1 MGETMRGRIIVL
13 IILVAVCGFLNFFN
27 SNKIV
32 SYTRRL
38 SSVEK
43 TFNAEKN
50 INTELLVEHDDLR
63 SGRHIASLVRVE
75 MNQFIPDNEQGSIIY
90 VHEPSPSQE
99 SNTYCII
106 DLIATRAEAKNVN
119 IMLD

>member
-1 MGETMRGRIIVL
+1 MRGRIIGLL
-13 IILVAVCGFLNFFN
+13 IILVICVFFSFYN
-27 SNKIV
+27 NNRIV

-38 SSVEK
+38 SNVEK
-43 TFNAEKN
+43 TYNAEKN

-75 MNQFIPDNEQGSIIY
+75 MSQFIPDNEQGSIIY
-90 VHEPSPSQE
+90 VHEPSPAQE
-99 SNTYCII
+99 KNSYCII
-106 DLIATRAEAKNVN
+106 DLIATRAEAKNVT

>member
-1 MGETMRGRIIVL
+1 MRGRIIVL
-13 IILVAVCGFLNFFN
+13 IILTTICVFFSFFN
-27 SNKIV
+27 NNRVV

-38 SSVEK
+38 SVVEK
-43 TFNAEKN
+43 TYNAEKN

-75 MNQFIPDNEQGSIIY
+75 MSQFIPDNEQGSIIY
-90 VHEPSPSQE
+90 VHEPSPAQE
-99 SNTYCII
+99 KNAYCII
-106 DLIATRAEAKNVN
+106 DLIATRAEAANVN

>member
-13 IILVAVCGFLNFFN
+13 IILTTICVFFSFFN
-27 SNKIV
+27 NNRVV

-38 SSVEK
+38 SVVEK
-43 TFNAEKN
+43 TYNAEKN

-75 MNQFIPDNEQGSIIY
+75 MSQFIPDNEQGSIIY
-90 VHEPSPSQE
+90 VHEPSPEQE
-99 SNTYCII
+99 KNAYCII
-106 DLIATRAEAKNVN
+106 DLIATRAEAANVN